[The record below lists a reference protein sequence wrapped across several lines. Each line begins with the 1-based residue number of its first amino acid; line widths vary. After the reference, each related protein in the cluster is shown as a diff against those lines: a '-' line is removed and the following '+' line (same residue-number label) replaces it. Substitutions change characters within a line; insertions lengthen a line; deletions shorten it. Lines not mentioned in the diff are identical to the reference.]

1 MKGLTV
7 FWELNKISESM
18 IRPKLKRQENTI
30 DKKKGER
37 INNVKYYVT
46 LLGCKKSVN
55 NSIKGLP
62 LGSVQCSLDI

>member
-1 MKGLTV
+1 
-7 FWELNKISESM
+7 M

-37 INNVKYYVT
+37 VNNVKYYVT

-55 NSIKGLP
+55 NIIKGLP
-62 LGSVQCSLDI
+62 QGLFSAVWTSDCPFVR

>member
-1 MKGLTV
+1 MALSFTENGKMKGLTV

-37 INNVKYYVT
+37 VHTVKYYVT
-46 LLGCKKSVN
+46 LWIAKN
-55 NSIKGLP
+55 
-62 LGSVQCSLDI
+62 Q